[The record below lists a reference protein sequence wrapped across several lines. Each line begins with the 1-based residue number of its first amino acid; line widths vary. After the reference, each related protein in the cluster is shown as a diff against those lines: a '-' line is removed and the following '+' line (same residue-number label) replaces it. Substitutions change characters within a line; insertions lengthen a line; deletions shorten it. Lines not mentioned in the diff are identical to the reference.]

1 MKYKIVL
8 WDVDNT
14 LLDFPYSQ
22 EYALKKCLSEI
33 GVEADNAMV
42 ERYSAINDSWWK
54 RLELGEVTKKELIS
68 GRFQDLFTEYGINCG
83 DMELFCSHY
92 QIYLGSIYRYIENSP
107 EVLKSLKGICRQYAV
122 TNGVTWTQMNKM
134 KLSGLLDLLDGIFIS
149 EKLGAPKPRK
159 EFFDAVFAGIEEVAK
174 GQVKREEILIVG
186 DSLSSDI
193 KGGNNADIAT
203 CYYNPSGET
212 YETTLRIDYEITSL
226 REVPKIVEG

>member
-33 GVEADNAMV
+33 GIEATDAMV
-42 ERYSAINDSWWK
+42 ERYSAINESWWK
-54 RLELGEVTKKELIS
+54 RLEKKEVTKQQLIS
-68 GRFQDLFTEYGINCG
+68 GRFYDLFAEYEIRVE
-83 DMELFCSHY
+83 DMDLFCNHY
-92 QIYLGSIYRYIENSP
+92 QTYLGSIYRYIENAP
-107 EVLKSLKGICRQYAV
+107 EILKALKGHCKQYAV
-122 TNGVTWTQMNKM
+122 TNGVTWTQINKM

-149 EKLGAPKPRK
+149 EQLGAPKPQK

-203 CYYNPSGET
+203 CYYNPLGEK
-212 YETTLRIDYEITSL
+212 YETTLRIDYEIASL
-226 REVPKIVEG
+226 GEVLKIVEG

>member
-1 MKYKIVL
+1 MRYKVIL

-33 GVEADNAMV
+33 GVEADKAMV

-68 GRFQDLFTEYGINCG
+68 GRFQDMFTEYGINCE

-134 KLSGLLDLLDGIFIS
+134 KLYGLLDLLDGIFIS
-149 EKLGAPKPRK
+149 EQLGAPKPRK

-174 GQVKREEILIVG
+174 GEVKREEILIVG

-193 KGGNNADIAT
+193 KGGNNAHIAT
-203 CYYNPSGET
+203 CYYNPSGKK

-226 REVPKIVEG
+226 GEVPKIVEG

>member
-1 MKYKIVL
+1 MRYKVIL

-33 GVEADNAMV
+33 GVEADKAMV

-68 GRFQDLFTEYGINCG
+68 GRFHDLFSEYGINCE

-122 TNGVTWTQMNKM
+122 TNGVTWTQLNKM
-134 KLSGLLDLLDGIFIS
+134 KLAGLLEILDGVFIS
-149 EKLGAPKPRK
+149 EEIGAPKPQK
-159 EFFDAVFAGIEEVAK
+159 EFFDGVFAGIEEVAK
-174 GQVKREEILIVG
+174 GEVKKEEILIVG

-193 KGGNNADIAT
+193 KGGNNAGIAT
-203 CYYNPSGET
+203 CFYNPDRKKYDT
-212 YETTLRIDYEITSL
+212 DLRIDWEISSL
-226 REVPKIVEG
+226 KEVKEIVEG